1 MGFGS
6 MRTLLLQSLCWGT
19 ALLAGLGFASSAA
32 ASTMVGSMVGNV
44 GGWVTDADGQ
54 QVSPQTAVSGD
65 VAVNIDAQGNIV
77 ATVTGTAS
85 CTGGLN
91 VHVNY
96 SASYNVSTGAL
107 SGTYTD
113 PANATQR
120 SIEFTNQ
127 GGLRWQGAIAD
138 SVVVDGQTRPYNITI
153 NLELPETALY
163 SGNQFPDGK
172 QLSGPLS
179 SVLPL
184 NVPVNLPQFGIDQTI
199 STTITVAGQWVASL
213 VPQTN
218 GSTVIN
224 GHASGTYSSSPIS
237 LTATVNYMGVP
248 VTVPISFSLNGNFG
262 GSLFQDNGAMF
273 FAGTYGES
281 MPGEGGVTVAY
292 KGDLLINV
300 PVNAAGAISEL
311 PFSFNSSPVVS
322 VSSFGSFTV
331 PITVSGI
338 FPFSMN

>member
-1 MGFGS
+1 MGFWS

-32 ASTMVGSMVGNV
+32 AGTMVGSMVGSV
-44 GGWVTDADGQ
+44 GGWVTDADGR
-54 QVSPQTAVSGD
+54 QVAPQSAVSGD

-127 GGLRWQGAIAD
+127 VGLRWQGAIAD

-179 SVLPL
+179 SVLAL
-184 NVPVNLPQFGIDQTI
+184 NVPVNLPQFGISQTI
-199 STTITVAGQWVASL
+199 STTITVAGQWAASL

-237 LTATVNYMGVP
+237 LTATVMGFQ
-248 VTVPISFSLNGNFG
+248 VPISFSLNGNFG
-262 GSLFQDNGAMF
+262 GSLFQENGAMF

-281 MPGEGGVTVAY
+281 MLGEGGVTVTY
-292 KGDLLINV
+292 SGDLLIDV
-300 PVNAAGAISEL
+300 PIDSAGSISQL
-311 PFSFNSSPVVS
+311 PFSFSGSPLIS
-322 VSSFGSFTV
+322 VSSLPSFTV